1 MRFNSLVESILEAVT
16 LPPPPPAYVQ
26 QVDISERDKDIL
38 ATLLVKRQEVRQI
51 ILQAWLQS

>member
-16 LPPPPPAYVQ
+16 LPPPPAYVQ

-38 ATLLVKRQEVRQI
+38 ATLLVKE
-51 ILQAWLQS
+51 AGG